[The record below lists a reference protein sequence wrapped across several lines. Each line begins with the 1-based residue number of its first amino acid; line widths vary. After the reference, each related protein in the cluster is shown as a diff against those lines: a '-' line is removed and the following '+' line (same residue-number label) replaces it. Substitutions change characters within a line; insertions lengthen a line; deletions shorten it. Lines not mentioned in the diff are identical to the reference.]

1 MQARFAPGECHGV
14 YISCLMIRN
23 LNTQQSRRSTPSITP
38 FPVALKAVIPCK
50 KPATRTPMLPFRR
63 LQAVA
68 MSIHTPLASTFEAT
82 AATITLGTTR
92 NEGND
97 AWFANLS
104 PKRFRDG

>member
-1 MQARFAPGECHGV
+1 
-14 YISCLMIRN
+14 MIRN
-23 LNTQQSRRSTPSITP
+23 LNTQQSRRSTPSIITT
-38 FPVALKAVIPCK
+38 FPVTLKAVIPCK
-50 KPATRTPMLPFRR
+50 KPATKTPMPPFRM

-68 MSIHTPLASTFEAT
+68 MSIHTPLASAFEAT

-104 PKRFRDG
+104 PRRIRDG